1 MIITLRKLPIFASLA
16 GLAVLLGFGLTLGAQ
31 KEERRPRAKAE
42 QKPVPSVQPP
52 RPAPLPVS
60 PPQPPM
66 ASFQS
71 PVTEI
76 RLDNGLK
83 VLLQE
88 VHTTPL
94 VSVGCWYRVG
104 SKDDPITATGLSHWL
119 EHVTFRGT
127 ETHPGAQLTNLLAE
141 AGGAWNGYTF
151 LDQTAFF
158 ETIVSPS
165 LEEMLKMEASRMTG
179 VLFDPKAV
187 EQERE
192 MVAAE
197 LRRVES
203 DPRVLLDTD
212 VAAAAFRLNP
222 YRWPSTGWLSQLE
235 AISQDQLLRHYRQ
248 YYAPN
253 NAILVLVGAFEAR
266 NAQSLIQRYF
276 GEIPRQPEPP
286 QVSVKEPEP
295 RGERRVKLVHEAVPP
310 CLQLAY
316 WAPDILNDD
325 FYAMLILDAVLNGAK
340 GINVWSTPWD
350 TPARKSS
357 RLYKALVAQD
367 LATKIQSQ
375 LIPTQG
381 SYLYRLTLTLPD
393 AFQFQP
399 AEEAAIEQLERL
411 KNYELTDLEL
421 AKARNELITREFL
434 DQDSVSKRAHQLG
447 YFESIASFK
456 LLNDF
461 ELKIARVSKEDL
473 RRVAIRYFSDAA
485 RTVGWLV
492 PAPKKQVIEVEKLS
506 ASCGVGG
513 VECVESPESTVA
525 EENLHQGL
533 FATKKERNLGGPA
546 ARNHTG
552 GAFPGSRLF
561 SRPTFRLDDSIFS
574 RHSSFGKLFSGSFSV
589 SAANLPHPADGSLTL
604 KPQRKT
610 LANGLTVIVAE
621 NKFSPAVAIVASMKA
636 GAMRET
642 DPQAGIANLTAR
654 LLDRGTIS
662 RNIFQLADAFDSL
675 GADLYLDTDYLSATA
690 TVRGLSK
697 DVPAFLQLLGE
708 MLQTPAFPPA
718 ELENVRNEVLDDLR
732 EQAGDLRLVAE
743 RGLRER
749 IYPQGHP
756 FRRMILGTIP
766 SVERVRLAD
775 VTAFYKRYYRPDQC
789 VLSIA
794 GDIRPEAA
802 FDAAER
808 VFSRWSSA
816 GSSEPFSIAAASAG
830 LGAGNQWIQAKD
842 KALCEVILGMPGI
855 SIRHPDYYA
864 LLILNHIFSQAGAS
878 GRLGRRLRDA
888 EGLPAMVRSEFD
900 ANLAEGPFVVRT
912 AVNPARVE
920 QAVELIRQEAHK
932 IKELGVTE
940 EEAASAKKAL
950 IHSFPVHLES
960 NESIAR
966 ELLAMELYLLGE
978 DYLQRYPDLIGSV
991 SLGSLRNCARTQFA
1005 FERAALVIA
1014 GHQPKH

>member
-1 MIITLRKLPIFASLA
+1 MHS
-16 GLAVLLGFGLTLGAQ
+16 GV
-31 KEERRPRAKAE
+31 
-42 QKPVPSVQPP
+42 
-52 RPAPLPVS
+52 
-60 PPQPPM
+60 
-66 ASFQS
+66 
-71 PVTEI
+71 
-76 RLDNGLK
+76 
-83 VLLQE
+83 
-88 VHTTPL
+88 
-94 VSVGCWYRVG
+94 
-104 SKDDPITATGLSHWL
+104 
-119 EHVTFRGT
+119 
-127 ETHPGAQLTNLLAE
+127 QLTNLLAE

-165 LEEMLKMEASRMTG
+165 LEEILKMEASRMTG
-179 VLFDPKAV
+179 VLLDPKAV

-197 LRRVES
+197 LRRAER
-203 DPRVLLDTD
+203 DPRILLDMEVT
-212 VAAAAFRLNP
+212 AAAFRLSP
-222 YRWPSTGWLSQLE
+222 YRWPSSGWLSQLKS
-235 AISQDQLLRHYRQ
+235 ISNDELLRHYRQ

-276 GEIPRQPEPP
+276 GAIPRKPEPP
-286 QVSVKEPEP
+286 QVPVKEPEP
-295 RGERRVKLVHEAVPP
+295 RGERRVKLVHEAAPP
-310 CLQLAY
+310 CLQVAY
-316 WAPDILNDD
+316 RAPDILNDD
-325 FYAMLILDAVLNGAK
+325 FYAMLVLDAILNGAK
-340 GINVWSTPWD
+340 GNNLWSTHWD
-350 TPARKSS
+350 APARKSS
-357 RLYKALVAQD
+357 RLYKALVAND

-399 AEEAAIEQLERL
+399 AEEAVIEQLERL

-434 DQDSVSKRAHQLG
+434 DQDSASKRAHQLG

-461 ELKIARVSKEDL
+461 ELKLARVSKEDL

-506 ASCGVGG
+506 AGRGAAE
-513 VECVESPESTVA
+513 VEPPERPESALAKEKQPQPGLITTTRAQDSGAISARGYAAGTV
-525 EENLHQGL
+525 
-533 FATKKERNLGGPA
+533 RP
-546 ARNHTG
+546 R
-552 GAFPGSRLF
+552 SRLF
-561 SRPTFRLDDSIFS
+561 SRPTFRPDDSVPS
-574 RHSSFGKLFSGSFSV
+574 QLSFFR
-589 SAANLPHPADGSLTL
+589 NLPLGSLGLSATSPTPPAVAAVSF

-621 NKFSPAVAIVASMKA
+621 NKFSPTVAMVASMKA
-636 GAMRET
+636 GVMRET
-642 DPQAGIANLTAR
+642 DQQMGIANLTAR
-654 LLDRGTIS
+654 MLERGTVS
-662 RNIFQLADAFDSL
+662 RNTFQLADAFDSL
-675 GADLYLDTDYLSATA
+675 GADLYLETDYLSATA
-690 TVRGLSK
+690 IVQGLSK

-708 MLQTPAFPPA
+708 IFQTPAFLPA
-718 ELENVRNEVLDDLR
+718 ELGNVRNEVLVELR
-732 EQAGDLRLVAE
+732 EQADDLRVVAE

-756 FRRMILGTIP
+756 FRRMIPGTIP
-766 SVERVRLAD
+766 SVERARLAD

-794 GDIRPEAA
+794 GDIRPEAV
-802 FDAAER
+802 FDAAESA
-808 VFSRWSSA
+808 FSRWTSA
-816 GSSEPFSIAAASAG
+816 GSPEPFAIAAASAG
-830 LGAGNQWIQAKD
+830 LGAGNNWIQAKEND
-842 KALCEVILGMPGI
+842 LCEVIVGMPGI
-855 SIRHPDYYA
+855 SIRHPDYHA

-878 GRLGRRLRDA
+878 GRLGRRLRDT
-888 EGLPAMVRSEFD
+888 EGLPALARSQFD

-920 QAVELIRQEAHK
+920 QAIELIRQEAHK

-940 EEAASAKKAL
+940 GEAASAKKAL
-950 IHSFPVHLES
+950 IHGFSVHLES

-966 ELLAMELYLLGE
+966 ELLAMEFYLLGE
-978 DYLQRYPDLIGSV
+978 DYLQRYQDLIGSV
-991 SLGSLRNCARTQFA
+991 SLESLRNCARTQFA

-1014 GHQPKH
+1014 GPQPKQ